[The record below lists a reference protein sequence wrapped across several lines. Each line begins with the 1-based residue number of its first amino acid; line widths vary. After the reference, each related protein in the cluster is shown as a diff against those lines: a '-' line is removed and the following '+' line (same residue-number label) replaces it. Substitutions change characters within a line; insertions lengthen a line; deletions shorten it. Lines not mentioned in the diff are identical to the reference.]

1 MGVNPALYPDSKLG
15 DTIHAF
21 DSSGEG
27 RVWKSDKSVPGPRI
41 EPRPPVQKS
50 DTLPLDHQGEGMD
63 VLTLDQEVGAWDS
76 VLIEP
81 LTEETFI
88 ANLHQRFKRDH
99 IYVRIGKVE
108 LEEVIPHLR
117 GGRVENHLGKTTPSS
132 PDRDSNLDLSVL
144 SSRAQHDKRLA
155 NALVVLSS
163 TAEDGEIEVRISTY
177 IGNVLVSVNPYKRLA
192 LYSSD
197 LVRAYHCRG
206 PYQLPPHIG
215 AGKTE
220 AARIVLQFIALASGQ
235 GREVKAMKERLV
247 EAGSLLEA
255 FGNAKTYRN
264 DNSSRFTRRKFG
276 SAVGQTWELWIRS
289 RELSKEV

>member
-1 MGVNPALYPDSKLG
+1 
-15 DTIHAF
+15 
-21 DSSGEG
+21 
-27 RVWKSDKSVPGPRI
+27 
-41 EPRPPVQKS
+41 
-50 DTLPLDHQGEGMD
+50 MD

-99 IYVRIGKVE
+99 IYEKPPPVHPTEIRTSISPSSAVE
-108 LEEVIPHLR
+108 L
-117 GGRVENHLGKTTPSS
+117 NTTS
-132 PDRDSNLDLSVL
+132 
-144 SSRAQHDKRLA
+144 ALA
-155 NALVVLSS
+155 NYATVAGLSNTIDRTIYGVIFAMDWIS
-163 TAEDGEIEVRISTY
+163 GEGETY

-206 PYQLPPHIG
+206 PYQLPPHIYAIAGSACRYLRDRNEDQCVVVSGESG

-247 EAGSLLEA
+247 EAGSLLE
-255 FGNAKTYRN
+255 GN
-264 DNSSRFTRRKFG
+264 
-276 SAVGQTWELWIRS
+276 
-289 RELSKEV
+289 